1 MNLLNIFTYSFIL
14 PDFLRRAALLITLA
28 CAVTSTNAYEN
39 EMRITFETNS
49 GEKVEA
55 FEGWLTVP
63 ENRQK
68 ANSRNI
74 KINYVRFPAI
84 DLTKK
89 NAPPIVY
96 LSGGPGGS
104 GIGTAKRE
112 RFPLFMAMREFGDV
126 IALDQRGLDEG
137 RLPCQSSQKVPHDKV
152 IDDARYTTLYKA
164 ALQECLGIW
173 KEQGIDIYG
182 YTTQESAHD
191 LDALRSHLNADK
203 ISLWGISYGSHLA
216 FASLK
221 VMESRIDKVIVAS
234 VEGLDQTIKMPV
246 RTDQYF
252 DRLQKAINQDPT
264 FKDSYPNIKQLIR
277 DVHAQLDKAPLELE
291 LVKGD
296 KTISTVFQKRD
307 MQAIASGLIADPK
320 RAFMLLDI
328 YKGIQAGET
337 DFLAQLLSQHT
348 DPLKPISLS
357 GMSVAMDIAS
367 GISEA
372 RYESVLQQA
381 KTGLL
386 ADKLNFGMDHFDDI
400 PGIDLGASFRN
411 GPISKVPTLIFSGT
425 LDGRTYVES
434 QAEAAQGLSAAT
446 IVTVEN
452 AGHNLFMSSP
462 EVTEVMQRFMSNQ
475 IIERTSINIDLVK

>member
-1 MNLLNIFTYSFIL
+1 MNRLNTPTYSLIL
-14 PDFLRRAALLITLA
+14 PDFLRRAALLIVLVF
-28 CAVTSTNAYEN
+28 AVTAANAYDN
-39 EMRITFETNS
+39 EVRITFETNS

-55 FEGWLTVP
+55 FEGWLSVP

-68 ANSRNI
+68 ANSREI
-74 KINYVRFPAI
+74 KINYVRFPAT
-84 DLTKK
+84 DSAKK
-89 NAPPIVY
+89 NASPIVY

-137 RLPCQSSQKVPHDKV
+137 RLPCQSSQKVPHDQV
-152 IDDARYTTLYKA
+152 IDDAKYTGLYKA
-164 ALQECLGIW
+164 AMQECLGIW

-182 YTTQESAHD
+182 YTTQESALD
-191 LDALRSHLNADK
+191 LDALRVHLNAEK

-221 VMESRIDKVIVAS
+221 VMESRIEKVIVAS
-234 VEGLDQTIKMPV
+234 VEGLDQTIKMPA
-246 RTDQYF
+246 RTDRYF
-252 DRLQKAINQDPT
+252 DRLQNAINQDPA
-264 FKDSYPNIKQLIR
+264 FKEGYPNIKKLIR
-277 DVHAQLDKAPLELE
+277 EVHAQLDETPLKLE

-296 KTISTVFQKRD
+296 KTIATVFQKRD

-337 DFLAQLLSQHT
+337 AFLAQLLSQHT
-348 DPLKPISLS
+348 DPLKPIALA

-367 GISEA
+367 GISGS
-372 RYESVLQQA
+372 RYEQVLQQA

-386 ADKLNFGMDHFDDI
+386 ADKLNFGMDHFDDM
-400 PGIDLGASFRN
+400 PGIDLGESFRKA
-411 GPISKVPTLIFSGT
+411 PVSQVPTLIFSGT

-434 QAEAAQGLSAAT
+434 QAEAAQGLSNAT

-462 EVTEVMQRFMSNQ
+462 EVTKTIQRFMNNQ
-475 IIERTSINIDLVK
+475 TIEHTLIKIDLSK